1 MTEPPLPLRR
11 AVRALM
17 IDHSDRV
24 LMVKLHIE
32 HSGWTGWVLPGGGI
46 EEGEDTE
53 TALRRELLEETGLAD
68 PFIGPVVCSRTQR
81 GPSVALGYGG
91 QQDEIRLVPCHDFP
105 LAPALEK
112 TICGV
117 RALSTCVGSR
127 RPKSMLQ
134 MKRSCRKALPAWS
147 TESSSSADRWIHS
160 SSTSPR
166 ARPTR
171 REISRNA
178 SFSTRR

>member
-112 TICGV
+112 DDLWGEGIVDMRWFTPAEIHASNEKIVPEGLAGLV
-117 RALSTCVGSR
+117 DRVLEFGGSVD
-127 RPKSMLQ
+127 PLVIDI
-134 MKRSCRKALPAWS
+134 
-147 TESSSSADRWIHS
+147 TESEADPS
-160 SSTSPR
+160 
-166 ARPTR
+166 
-171 REISRNA
+171 
-178 SFSTRR
+178 